1 MKRLYKLQ
9 SFEPHSPT
17 RDFDAEMPRSNVEG
31 TPGPNDKSLCG
42 HETGDGQRVE
52 IRALQRAFPG
62 RPDVL
67 ARETAYYE
75 FKASMLEKIC
85 ALPKTH
91 KLALRKV
98 MYR

>member
-1 MKRLYKLQ
+1 M
-9 SFEPHSPT
+9 
-17 RDFDAEMPRSNVEG
+17 
-31 TPGPNDKSLCG
+31 DKEL
-42 HETGDGQRVE
+42 VE